1 MILPIKNGS
10 FHHCYTRTLCLSMAD
25 TINMK
30 QLPILLIYTRLV
42 LGPLIIILSALQ
54 VTHYNIIAISI
65 IVIGVLSDI
74 FDGIIARRLQIS
86 TQKLRRLD
94 SSADQIFFMAEAV
107 ATYLQCPDFFKTH
120 SLQIAI
126 LLGFEGLTY
135 IVCFIKF
142 RKEIATHSFG
152 AKLWTLV
159 LCATLIEIVW
169 HCQSAILFEIC
180 FWFGLVT
187 RLEIIAIIL
196 TLKAWTNDVPTIYHA
211 RQLRLGKAIKRH
223 KLFNG

>member
-1 MILPIKNGS
+1 MAG
-10 FHHCYTRTLCLSMAD
+10 TR
-25 TINMK
+25 NMK
-30 QLPILLIYTRLV
+30 QLPLLLIYTRLA
-42 LGPLIIILSALQ
+42 LGPLMILCSAVK

-65 IVIGVLSDI
+65 IIIGVLSDI

-86 TQKLRRLD
+86 TQQLRRLD
-94 SSADQIFFMAEAV
+94 STADQVFFMAVAV
-107 ATYLQCPDFFKTH
+107 ATYLQCPDFFKAH
-120 SLQIAI
+120 ALQIAI

-142 RKEIATHSFG
+142 RKEIATHSIG

-169 HCQSAILFEIC
+169 HCQSVILFEIS